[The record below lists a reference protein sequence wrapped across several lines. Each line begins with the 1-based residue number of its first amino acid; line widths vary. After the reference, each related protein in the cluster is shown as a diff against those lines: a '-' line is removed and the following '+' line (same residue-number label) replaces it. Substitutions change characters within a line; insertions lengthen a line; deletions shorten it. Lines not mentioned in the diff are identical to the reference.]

1 MMIKLNE
8 DMYMW
13 DWIQTRKIKMP
24 VMATFEAKRNT
35 YTQLLQQQE
44 IRNMEQNR
52 LWNKVKTSQIGK
64 NHR

>member
-1 MMIKLNE
+1 
-8 DMYMW
+8 
-13 DWIQTRKIKMP
+13 
-24 VMATFEAKRNT
+24 MATFEAKRNT